1 MMLLDVRIGAVASIR
16 PCRQVA
22 NFLSDPIKLKVS
34 IPCLIMH
41 SSLLPN

>member
-1 MMLLDVRIGAVASIR
+1 MILLNARVGAFASIR

>member
-1 MMLLDVRIGAVASIR
+1 MILLNARVGAVASIR

-22 NFLSDPIKLKVS
+22 NFLSDPIKLKVI